1 MSLKTE
7 DLLQAL
13 CRCSW
18 LDCLGG
24 FLKQHIWFAADFF
37 LRYIDSG
44 TWNNVRAFLEELSS
58 KVSSLV
64 GNHQSAITHF
74 F

>member
-1 MSLKTE
+1 M
-7 DLLQAL
+7 LLVGL
-13 CRCSW
+13 SW
-18 LDCLGG
+18 RVSEAEYLV
-24 FLKQHIWFAADFF
+24 